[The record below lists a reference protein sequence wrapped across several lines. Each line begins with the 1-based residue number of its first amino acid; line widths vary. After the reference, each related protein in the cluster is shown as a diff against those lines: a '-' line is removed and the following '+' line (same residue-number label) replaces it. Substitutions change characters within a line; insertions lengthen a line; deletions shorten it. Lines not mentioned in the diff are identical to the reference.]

1 MNPGLNLWDGIVCF
15 IPLNCRF
22 HSGFFCG
29 VFFVNGEEF
38 PSITSFIE
46 QILFEDVLPN
56 IFINIGNKVQKIP
69 HRKILNETYSLVE

>member
-1 MNPGLNLWDGIVCF
+1 ML
-15 IPLNCRF
+15 
-22 HSGFFCG
+22 
-29 VFFVNGEEF
+29 FVNGEEF
-38 PSITSFIE
+38 PNITSFIE

>member
-1 MNPGLNLWDGIVCF
+1 MPLLCVSWDTILFLNKKFDQVLKM
-15 IPLNCRF
+15 L
-22 HSGFFCG
+22 
-29 VFFVNGEEF
+29 FVNGEEF
-38 PSITSFIE
+38 PNITSFIE